1 MMANN
6 GKHWRSLRNNDMK
19 IPKNMTRDQ
28 VIEQI
33 NIVVNRIAPK
43 YTFGTYGVDDIKQE
57 AFIICMD
64 ALTRYDQK
72 RPLENFLSVHL
83 SNRLK
88 NFVRDN
94 YYTKDEEEKKR
105 VLKPKY
111 LSKDDIVFYEH
122 NYDNKLE
129 ANNFK
134 AIIDKHLPPEHRSD
148 YLKMINEVYI
158 PKKRREE
165 LVLLIRELLEIHQN
179 EEG

>member
-1 MMANN
+1 
-6 GKHWRSLRNNDMK
+6 MK
-19 IPKNMTRDQ
+19 IPKNMTEQQ
-28 VIEQI
+28 VIDQI

-43 YTFGTYGVDDIKQE
+43 YAFGTYGIDDIKQE

-64 ALTRYDQK
+64 ALNRYDQK

-94 YYTKDEEEKKR
+94 YYTKDETEKKQ

-111 LSKDDIVFYEH
+111 LSPEDVVKYDVDYEFTI
-122 NYDNKLE
+122 E
-129 ANNFK
+129 AKNLK
-134 AIIDKHLPPEHRSD
+134 RIIDKHLPVDRRSD
-148 YLKMINEVYI
+148 YLKFINNVYI
-158 PKKRREE
+158 SKKKREE
-165 LVLLIRELLEIHQN
+165 LVSLIKNLLEIYGN